1 MALSKNLIREYQKQ
15 HKYKYGEDI
24 SPKEAEREILDL
36 KELINLITKVRRS
49 RNGS

>member
-1 MALSKNLIREYQKQ
+1 MILSKRLVREYQKQ

-36 KELINLITKVRRS
+36 KELVRLIAKVRRG
-49 RNGS
+49 RHGK